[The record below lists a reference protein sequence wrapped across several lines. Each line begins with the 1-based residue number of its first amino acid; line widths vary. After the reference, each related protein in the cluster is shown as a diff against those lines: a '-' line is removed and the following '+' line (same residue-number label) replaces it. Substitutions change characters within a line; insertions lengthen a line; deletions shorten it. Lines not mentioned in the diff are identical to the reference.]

1 MYSFNNALILVSLST
16 SDQDP
21 PTLTEPDSVPYL
33 SKGATVLRDREG
45 HRMQLQGSDVTTD
58 MAVWYLVGE
67 TTCESRGVHLV
78 PYSTV
83 GEP

>member
-33 SKGATVLRDREG
+33 SKGATVLATVLRDREG
-45 HRMQLQGSDVTTD
+45 HRMHEGSDVTTD
-58 MAVWYLVGE
+58 MAV
-67 TTCESRGVHLV
+67 R
-78 PYSTV
+78 YSTW
-83 GEP
+83 